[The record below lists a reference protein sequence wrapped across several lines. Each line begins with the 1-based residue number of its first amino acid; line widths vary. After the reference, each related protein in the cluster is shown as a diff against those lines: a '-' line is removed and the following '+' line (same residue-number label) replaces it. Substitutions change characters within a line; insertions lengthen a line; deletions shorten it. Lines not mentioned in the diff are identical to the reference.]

1 MEKTPSFIC
10 RHESGEALRP
20 SQFQE
25 DGEDYS
31 TDGMDREKVKQSP
44 DRKLLKYREYI
55 KKKDRLLTSIYKI
68 SRLLNRP
75 ITRDKILQSLVNEM
89 KRVFDLQRGLI
100 FLINKRENTLEV
112 KYVIGFSPHEVKRA
126 FAHPLDMD
134 RDKCRETLVAKTGKT
149 IYIRNA
155 KNSPVITEFDFKM
168 DRIWNRISS
177 VTMPLKIK
185 GEIIGV
191 IQGDQTSK
199 ELILS
204 KSDINLFSAFASHA
218 SIIIE
223 NARLKEQYQK
233 KIAQLLSL
241 QEITKKTSSTLVLKK
256 LLSIV
261 TTNALK
267 ITGASVCTLL
277 LTERGHLE
285 IVSQVGHD
293 YVYKGGFRLKI
304 GEGIAGWVAEK
315 GVPLLVGDVTNEPR
329 YIEIIP
335 GIGSIL
341 AAPLVSEKRVLGVL
355 VVASNKKLAFS
366 VDDLELLMVFAS
378 HTAVVIDGVRL
389 YEQVIKER
397 NNAANILESSP
408 NGIVM
413 IDEDKKIR
421 ALNRKAEEILG
432 LRRKDI
438 LDRKISEI
446 FKGKRICEVL
456 SNVIDKREIID
467 NQEVAFSRNDRST
480 AILGL
485 NSSSLIPDDRGMNA
499 VIITIRDLTEIK
511 RTEEMLKRVEK
522 LSSLGQMSANIAHE
536 IRNPLASINFN
547 AQLLSKRLIADEN
560 TGEIL
565 KDTFEGIERI
575 KVLLKRVLD
584 FTKKEQPS
592 FSKGSIHNVIS
603 EALSLIE
610 PQIKNRK
617 VIIKKCFAEGI
628 PEVVFDP
635 HQIQQVFVNLFM
647 NALES
652 MEQDGTIEIK
662 SALGKYDKE
671 DRQVVITISDDGI
684 GIPPENISRVFD
696 PFFTTKPDGTGLG
709 LSIVYKIME
718 QHDARIEIK
727 NRENKGT
734 SFVLHFPI
742 KTQI

>member
-1 MEKTPSFIC
+1 
-10 RHESGEALRP
+10 
-20 SQFQE
+20 
-25 DGEDYS
+25 
-31 TDGMDREKVKQSP
+31 
-44 DRKLLKYREYI
+44 
-55 KKKDRLLTSIYKI
+55 
-68 SRLLNRP
+68 
-75 ITRDKILQSLVNEM
+75 
-89 KRVFDLQRGLI
+89 
-100 FLINKRENTLEV
+100 
-112 KYVIGFSPHEVKRA
+112 
-126 FAHPLDMD
+126 
-134 RDKCRETLVAKTGKT
+134 
-149 IYIRNA
+149 
-155 KNSPVITEFDFKM
+155 
-168 DRIWNRISS
+168 
-177 VTMPLKIK
+177 
-185 GEIIGV
+185 
-191 IQGDQTSK
+191 
-199 ELILS
+199 
-204 KSDINLFSAFASHA
+204 
-218 SIIIE
+218 
-223 NARLKEQYQK
+223 
-233 KIAQLLSL
+233 
-241 QEITKKTSSTLVLKK
+241 
-256 LLSIV
+256 
-261 TTNALK
+261 
-267 ITGASVCTLL
+267 
-277 LTERGHLE
+277 
-285 IVSQVGHD
+285 
-293 YVYKGGFRLKI
+293 
-304 GEGIAGWVAEK
+304 
-315 GVPLLVGDVTNEPR
+315 
-329 YIEIIP
+329 
-335 GIGSIL
+335 
-341 AAPLVSEKRVLGVL
+341 
-355 VVASNKKLAFS
+355 
-366 VDDLELLMVFAS
+366 
-378 HTAVVIDGVRL
+378 
-389 YEQVIKER
+389 
-397 NNAANILESSP
+397 
-408 NGIVM
+408 M

-603 EALSLIE
+603 EALCLIE

-652 MEQDGTIEIK
+652 MEQDGTMEIK